1 MVVLAAEV
9 MTRCCSDHRSRKI
22 AMDSNPGH
30 VPSRPDRSGAA
41 REDAMLAPAPAWRRY
56 GLPLGIFFVGL
67 AISLWAYFVAQRHAS
82 GLERLLPDIMLWGG
96 VMLSMLLGGIL
107 WSAGARRASAIALA
121 RQVTVS
127 LRESEQRL
135 QAILDNTSSVVYMKD
150 VEGRY
155 LLVNRRFEQLFK
167 RALEEVLGKTDEEI
181 FPQPNAAAYQENDRR
196 VIATGIPIE
205 VEEPAQ
211 QNDGL
216 HIYISN
222 KFALTDAQGR
232 HYAVGGI
239 STDVTELKK
248 AERAVRDAEARYSS
262 LVESL
267 PLRAWS
273 KDLQGRFTLANHG
286 WLRSHNK
293 ELHEIVGKTDFDF
306 SPPHLA
312 AKYQRDDL
320 RVAESRQVFE
330 DVEEFQG
337 GDGRKKYIQVLKAPV
352 FNSGGD
358 VVGTQGMS
366 WDVTERVLAQR
377 ALHDAKEA
385 AEAANRAKSA
395 FLANMSHEI
404 RTPMNGII
412 GMSELLLN
420 TVLTRD
426 QRDYVLMVNESAD
439 SLLSLINDVL
449 DLSKVEAG
457 KLELESI
464 PFELGEVLGDALK
477 LLALRADKK
486 NLELAW
492 RTQPDV
498 PDVVIGDPARLRQ
511 VVINLVGN
519 AIKFTDCG
527 EVVLRVR
534 RLAEA
539 AIAQSSDSAVTLQFS
554 IIDTGIGISEEKQ
567 KLVFEAFEQAD
578 NSTTRRYGGTGL
590 GLTISTKI
598 IELMGG
604 RIWLESQPRQGT
616 KFHFTA
622 CLALP
627 PIDEHGPPDE
637 PWHDLRDLR
646 ILVVDDNATHRSILA
661 EILGSWSVQV
671 HSAADATSAL
681 ETLKSANPTSP
692 FQLVL
697 ADANMPSR
705 DGFWLAEQIAG
716 NPQLR
721 TTTIM
726 MLTASQRPED
736 SERCRRLNIPAY
748 LAKPIKPSELLD
760 AMMAAIGPLAQVEE
774 TTQASH
780 AAGPQ
785 QRSLRVL
792 LAEDSAVNQRVAS
805 ALLEK
810 WGHRVSVAGNGR
822 QAIAMFAAQP
832 FDLVIM
838 DVQMPEMDGLEATR
852 GIRQYEQA
860 TRGHVPIVA
869 LTAHAMKGDR
879 ERCLDAGM
887 DAYVTKPIRSKELF
901 RVIQEITQNVQAP
914 MEESPQQ
921 PAIDAAAANGHPS
934 TQCIDWQQAL
944 DAIEGNRE
952 LLGELIGIFREE
964 CPKLRSEIA
973 TSLQSGDLPGLRRA
987 AHTLKGALGH
997 LAAGNGVQL
1006 AQQIEDHARRGSAEA
1021 IHPLWPLLQTQ
1032 LDEINQALSHFP
1044 QVEAIK

>member
-1 MVVLAAEV
+1 M
-9 MTRCCSDHRSRKI
+9 
-22 AMDSNPGH
+22 
-30 VPSRPDRSGAA
+30 
-41 REDAMLAPAPAWRRY
+41 
-56 GLPLGIFFVGL
+56 
-67 AISLWAYFVAQRHAS
+67 
-82 GLERLLPDIMLWGG
+82 
-96 VMLSMLLGGIL
+96 
-107 WSAGARRASAIALA
+107 
-121 RQVTVS
+121 S

-135 QAILDNTSSVVYMKD
+135 QAILDNTSSVIYMKD

-167 RALEEVLGKTDEEI
+167 RTREEVVGKTDQEM
-181 FPQPNAAAYQENDRR
+181 FPQANAAAYQENDRR
-196 VIATGIPIE
+196 VLATGIPIE
-205 VEEPAQ
+205 VEEPVQ
-211 QNDGL
+211 HDDGL

-273 KDLQGRFTLANHG
+273 KDLQGRFTLANRG

-293 ELHEIVGKTDFDF
+293 ELREIVGKTDFDF

-312 AKYQRDDL
+312 AKYQRDDR

-377 ALHDAKEA
+377 ALQDAKEA

-420 TVLTRD
+420 TPLNHD

-464 PFELGEVLGDALK
+464 SFELGDVLGDALK

-492 RTQPDV
+492 RMQPDV
-498 PDVVIGDPARLRQ
+498 PDVVVADPARLRQ

-519 AIKFTDCG
+519 AIKFTDHG
-527 EVVLRVR
+527 EVVLRVQKLPLPPGEGLEDGTGR
-534 RLAEA
+534 TLPTR
-539 AIAQSSDSAVTLQFS
+539 VNLQFT
-554 IIDTGIGISEEKQ
+554 ILDTGIGIPEEKQ
-567 KLVFEAFEQAD
+567 RLVFEAFEQAD
-578 NSTTRRYGGTGL
+578 TSTTRRCGGTGL

-598 IELMGG
+598 VELMGG

-622 CLALP
+622 RFAVP
-627 PIDEHGPPDE
+627 AVDQDEPSDE

-646 ILVVDDNATHRSILA
+646 VLVVDDNATHRSILT
-661 EILGSWSVQV
+661 EILTSWAVSV
-671 HSAADATSAL
+671 HSAADAITAL
-681 ETLKSANPTSP
+681 QALSDAAKAAP
-692 FQLVL
+692 FQLLL
-697 ADANMPSR
+697 ADANIPGR
-705 DGFWLAEQIAG
+705 DGFWLAEQIAAS
-716 NPQLR
+716 PQLR
-721 TTTIM
+721 TATIM

-736 SERCRRLNIPAY
+736 SERCRRLDIPAY

-760 AMMAAIGPLAQVEE
+760 AMVAAIGPVAQVEE
-774 TTQASH
+774 AAHAAH
-780 AAGPQ
+780 AAGPD

-792 LAEDSAVNQRVAS
+792 LAEDSAVNQRVAT
-805 ALLEK
+805 ALLER
-810 WGHRVSVAGNGR
+810 WGHRVSIASNGR
-822 QAIAMFAAQP
+822 QAIAMFAAQS
-832 FDLVIM
+832 FDLVVM

-852 GIRQYEQA
+852 GIREYEQQGN
-860 TRGHVPIVA
+860 RGHVPIVA

-901 RVIQEITQNVQAP
+901 RVIQEITQNV
-914 MEESPQQ
+914 
-921 PAIDAAAANGHPS
+921 PAHSAQLPGEPPTEIASGNGHPS
-934 TQCIDWQQAL
+934 ARCIDWQQAL
-944 DAIEGNRE
+944 GAIEGNRE
-952 LLGELIGIFREE
+952 LLGELIDIFREE
-964 CPKLRSEIA
+964 CPKLRAEIES
-973 TSLQSGDLPGLRRA
+973 SLQSGDLPGLRRA
-987 AHTLKGALGH
+987 AHTLKGALSH
-997 LAAGNGVQL
+997 LAAASAVQL
-1006 AQQIEDHARRGSAEA
+1006 AQQIEDHARRENAA
-1021 IHPLWPLLQTQ
+1021 AVHPLWPLLQTQ
-1032 LDEINQALSHFP
+1032 LDEINRALDDFP